1 MMAGPGSNVQDLGKA
16 LAKAFFGEFTM
27 VPLFSLSLLIAAK
40 RDDYKYKRTSVN
52 VC

>member
-1 MMAGPGSNVQDLGKA
+1 MMTGPGSNVQDLGKA

-27 VPLFSLSLLIAAK
+27 VPLFYLYLLLQKEI
-40 RDDYKYKRTSVN
+40 TTIN